1 MNNNIF
7 KSSKNNNYNSNYKKN
22 DNLDFKRNNYF
33 LNKNKNKL
41 ESSFVLK
48 EEMFPELHK
57 KEEIQINNNSLNP
70 NEKKNNFSTLF
81 KNKDIL
87 EKMDIENNMD
97 LEREKEEEGW
107 VTLKKGISYSIH
119 QNSKKIN
126 ELKEKEKEKEEV
138 VDPRIVFEKLT
149 KLYENWKKNYIDM
162 WGYEEY
168 EKNYRFPNYDYSYLE
183 SETFEEEI
191 EELYME

>member
-81 KNKDIL
+81 KNL
-87 EKMDIENNMD
+87 S
-97 LEREKEEEGW
+97 GW
-107 VTLKKGISYSIH
+107 LQSEL
-119 QNSKKIN
+119 NAAEIN
-126 ELKEKEKEKEEV
+126 KV
-138 VDPRIVFEKLT
+138 NAI
-149 KLYENWKKNYIDM
+149 M
-162 WGYEEY
+162 
-168 EKNYRFPNYDYSYLE
+168 EKNKLKSR
-183 SETFEEEI
+183 I
-191 EELYME
+191 